1 MFQSKC
7 MKGAKYMDQ
16 ENINVDE
23 GKYAIHVKTMKKD
36 KDEDSAM
43 AAYLS
48 QVAIVNNQDNLLTV
62 ALLLQKQDII
72 VGFQIKNKSGE
83 YIQAK
88 DQQINHE
95 TEQRMEAFELTSLP
109 TVLDARVQYEVTQK
123 DGTFKGDESLRLVFA
138 EDSLEKID

>member
-7 MKGAKYMDQ
+7 MKGAKYMNQ

-83 YIQAK
+83 YLQAK

>member
-7 MKGAKYMDQ
+7 MKGAKYMNQ